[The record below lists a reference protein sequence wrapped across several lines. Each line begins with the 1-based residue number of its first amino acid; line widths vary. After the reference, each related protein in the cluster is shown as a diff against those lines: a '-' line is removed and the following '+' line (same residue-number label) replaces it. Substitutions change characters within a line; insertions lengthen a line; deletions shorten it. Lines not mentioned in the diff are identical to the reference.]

1 MPFISY
7 VKACLN
13 IWWEHKFTKVLGIKL
28 SFFTSFGVCTDILAM
43 LVQVTIAVMS
53 THYTLATI

>member
-1 MPFISY
+1 M
-7 VKACLN
+7 
-13 IWWEHKFTKVLGIKL
+13 FTKVLGIKL

-53 THYTLATI
+53 THYILATV